1 MCCIIYTGGKVM
13 DCEKIGQ
20 FIVKERKNKN
30 LSQNQLADMLF
41 VSYKTVSKWEN
52 GRGLPDTSVLPKLCE
67 ILDVSINELLSG
79 ERLTQQQ
86 YNAQAEYNMSQLL
99 EHSHLDYSTKTRK
112 TVYYVTTA
120 IQAILATL
128 AITFMML
135 FLSMNG
141 PNYAPT
147 LAIIFTIA
155 LVVTY
160 IVQLVL
166 VSVMYRNTSQ
176 KLRIDRL
183 FLYISINLLPL
194 AVIVYAILI
203 SFGM

>member
-1 MCCIIYTGGKVM
+1 M

-135 FLSMNG
+135 FLSMNR

>member
-1 MCCIIYTGGKVM
+1 M

-147 LAIIFTIA
+147 LAIILTIA

>member
-1 MCCIIYTGGKVM
+1 MG
-13 DCEKIGQ
+13 
-20 FIVKERKNKN
+20 
-30 LSQNQLADMLF
+30 
-41 VSYKTVSKWEN
+41 
-52 GRGLPDTSVLPKLCE
+52 
-67 ILDVSINELLSG
+67 
-79 ERLTQQQ
+79 
-86 YNAQAEYNMSQLL
+86 
-99 EHSHLDYSTKTRK
+99 
-112 TVYYVTTA
+112 
-120 IQAILATL
+120 
-128 AITFMML
+128 
-135 FLSMNG
+135 
-141 PNYAPT
+141 NYAPT

-194 AVIVYAILI
+194 AVILYAIII